1 MTYLVV
7 DDNDGRVVAEY
18 EQLADAVRAIRAGG
32 PSLRLVMFEDT
43 GGAVARAESWITVR
57 TR

>member
-1 MTYLVV
+1 MIYLVV

-18 EQLADAVRAIRAGG
+18 QRADDAVRAIEAGG
-32 PSLRLVMFEDT
+32 PSLRLVMFDDT
-43 GGAVARAESWITVR
+43 GGALARAESWITVR